1 MRIDQLELT
10 RYGKFTALPIAMPQA
25 KRDFHLIVGPN
36 EAGKSTIRDAILDLL
51 FGIETRSSYDFLH
64 PKAEMC
70 LGAKI
75 SHSGASLKFQRVKKT
90 KSSLIDSKGAALADN
105 SLAAFLGT
113 ADRAFF
119 DQMFGLDH
127 DRLVTGG
134 NEILKASNDIGRILF
149 QSAAG
154 IGSLGT
160 VRDALEE
167 EANKLWARRRSGDRA
182 YYIAADDFATAEA
195 ALKRATV
202 KTKDWTEA
210 RDKVQAI
217 EQLLAEVRTKF
228 ETLERE
234 RMRLERIR
242 RVAPALRACTDNSE
256 QLAAM
261 GEVAVLP
268 ANAAKLL
275 GDTESELAVAK
286 AQQDISLKLA
296 DEARAKRNAIEINVD
311 VIRGA
316 DAIESL
322 AERRQQTTFHERD
335 IGKRELEID
344 GLWKSVQAAMRQL
357 GWVLTNEEALDA
369 KLPPLPTRRTI
380 SSLINQRGALERA
393 LTAASEAERAKR
405 REIADNES
413 ELERISILAVSPE
426 LRASL
431 DAALRLGDHPTAIT
445 RERNKVARA
454 QREFRAAEASL
465 GEWRLDLVDLRQLVL
480 PPADV
485 AKKLRSDYDQLQLD
499 HGKWDAKRV
508 DLVGEIA
515 TLELE
520 ISQYK
525 ASRQAVTAEDL
536 ATARQSRDGLW
547 TTIKNGARSLS
558 DAANDYEERVRDT
571 DGLADKRHDKTKE
584 AAELQSR
591 IDNLARLQVSLE
603 DTEQRL
609 AKVQSQVATIEADW
623 QSRATA
629 LGFPSMPLLAL
640 DQWQT
645 ALPKLFAAADAVE
658 LAEVDAAQLQ
668 ESFAAAMARLRV
680 ALGAAG
686 APVANDA
693 EIDVLVATGNAFVE
707 AASGAKAR
715 REELSRQIAN
725 ARTALADLAQKAI
738 AANSELGK
746 WKDSWALT
754 MTQAG
759 LVNVE
764 IAAAEGALL
773 LFDEIDDKLK
783 SIREIRKARIEM
795 MRRDLE
801 DLARQAR
808 TLVESLAPERNE
820 ESPADISAELSAR
833 LAKAREDKTEADR
846 LDAEVKRFESQI
858 AEAQNRIEI
867 ALARIAPLIKLAG
880 TDDTDALRVL
890 IARSDEHRGLKCA
903 ADAGKSAAEANGDGL
918 AMKQLEEETIG
929 IDIAQIPVRL
939 GEISR
944 DLAEARDIQAERS
957 ANQATASAELGKISG
972 SDEAA
977 RAESA
982 RQDALSRMGDAAE
995 RFIKVHIAGKLLRWA
1010 IDRFRETKQGPMLAR
1025 ASEIFSGL
1033 TLGSFSKLVVDFESD
1048 PPRLDGLRP
1057 DGRTVGIAGMSDGT
1071 RDQLYLA
1078 LRLAALE
1085 MHIGQGHA
1093 LPFIADDLFINYD
1106 DERSRAGLEA
1116 LAKLSE
1122 VTQVIFL
1129 SHHRHLLPAVKRV
1142 FGDSATITELAL
1154 Q

>member
-1 MRIDQLELT
+1 MRIDQLDLT
-10 RYGKFTALPIAMPQA
+10 RYGKFTALTIAMPQA

-36 EAGKSTIRDAILDLL
+36 EAGKLTIRDAILDLL

-75 SHSGASLKFQRVKKT
+75 SHAGSALEFQRVKKA
-90 KSSLIDSKGAALADN
+90 KSSLTDPKGTALADN
-105 SLAAFLGT
+105 TLAAFLGT

-167 EANKLWARRRSGDRA
+167 EADKLWARRKSGDRA
-182 YYIAADDFATAEA
+182 YYIAAEDFATAEA

-202 KTKDWTEA
+202 KTKDWTEG

-217 EQLLAEVRTKF
+217 EQSLAAVKTKF
-228 ETLERE
+228 EALEGE
-234 RMRLERIR
+234 RVRLERIR
-242 RVAPALRACTDNSE
+242 RVAPSLRAYSDNSQ
-256 QLAAM
+256 QLAAL
-261 GEVAVLP
+261 GEVTVLP
-268 ANAAKLL
+268 VNAAKLL
-275 GDTESELAVAK
+275 GDTESDIAVAK
-286 AQQDISLKLA
+286 AQQEISLKLA
-296 DEARAKRNAIEINVD
+296 DEARAKRNAISFNLD
-311 VIRGA
+311 VIRDA

-344 GLWKSVQAAMRQL
+344 GLWKGVQAAIRQL
-357 GWVLTNEEALDA
+357 GWALTNEETLEA
-369 KLPPLPTRRTI
+369 KLPPLPVRRTI
-380 SSLINQRGALERA
+380 AGLIKQHGSLERA
-393 LTAASEAERAKR
+393 LTAATEAESAKR

-413 ELERISILAVSPE
+413 ELERHSIVAVSPE

-431 DAALRLGDHPTAIT
+431 DAALRLGDQATATT
-445 RERNKVARA
+445 RERNKVAKT
-454 QREFRAAEASL
+454 QREFHAAEAGL
-465 GEWRLDLVDLRQLVL
+465 GEWRLDLASLRRLTL
-480 PPADV
+480 PAADV
-485 AKKLRSDYDQLQLD
+485 ARKLRSDLGQLQLD
-499 HGKWDAKRV
+499 HGKWDAKRE
-508 DLVGEIA
+508 DLIGQIA
-515 TLELE
+515 ELALE
-520 ISQYK
+520 IEQYK
-525 ASRQAVTAEDL
+525 ASQQAVTAEDL

-547 TTIKNGARSLS
+547 TTIKNGARSLA
-558 DAANDYEERVRDT
+558 DGANDYEARVRDT
-571 DGLADKRHDKTKE
+571 DGLADKRHDKAQE

-591 IDNLARLQVSLE
+591 IDNLARLQLSHE
-603 DTEQRL
+603 DTAQRL
-609 AKVQSQVATIEADW
+609 AKIQSQIASIEADW

-629 LGFPSMPLLAL
+629 LGFPGMPVLAFE
-640 DQWQT
+640 QWQS

-658 LAEVDAAQLQ
+658 LAEADAAQLQ
-668 ESFAAAMARLRV
+668 ESFAAATARLRV
-680 ALGAAG
+680 ALGAA
-686 APVANDA
+686 ADPLANDA
-693 EIDVLVATGNAFVE
+693 EIDILVATGNAFVE

-725 ARTALADLAQKAI
+725 ARTALADLAQKTI

-746 WKDSWALT
+746 WKESWALAT
-754 MTQAG
+754 TQAG
-759 LVNVE
+759 LANVE
-764 IAAAEGALL
+764 IAAAEGALI
-773 LFDEIDDKLK
+773 LFDEIDDKLS
-783 SIREIRKARIEM
+783 SIGEIRKSRIEM

-801 DLARQAR
+801 DFAQQAR
-808 TLVESLAPERNE
+808 TLVESLAPELNGDN
-820 ESPADISAELSAR
+820 PTDIAAELLAR
-833 LAKAREDKTEADR
+833 LAKNREDKTESDR
-846 LDAEVKRFESQI
+846 LDAEEKRFESQI
-858 AEAQNRIEI
+858 AEAQNKIEI

-880 TDDTDALRVL
+880 TKDTDALRVL
-890 IARSDEHRGLKCA
+890 IARSDEHRGLKSA
-903 ADAGKSAAEANGDGL
+903 ADAGKYAAEANGDGL
-918 AMKQLEEETIG
+918 SMKQLEEEAIG

-939 GEISR
+939 SEISR

-957 ANQATASAELGKISG
+957 ANLATANAELGKISG
-972 SDEAA
+972 NDDAA

-1010 IDRFRETKQGPMLAR
+1010 IDRFRETKQGPMLAC

-1057 DGRTVGIAGMSDGT
+1057 DGRTVGISGMSDGT

-1106 DERSRAGLEA
+1106 DKRALAGFEA

-1122 VTQVIFL
+1122 VTQVVFL
-1129 SHHRHLLPAVKRV
+1129 THHAHLLDTARKV
-1142 FGDSATITELAL
+1142 FGSSANIVDLAAY
-1154 Q
+1154 

>member
-10 RYGKFTALPIAMPQA
+10 RYGKFTALPIAMPKA

-75 SHSGASLKFQRVKKT
+75 SHAGTSIEFQRLKKT
-90 KSSLIDSKGAALADN
+90 KSSLINPQGAALADN
-105 SLAAFLGT
+105 ALAAFLGT

-154 IGSLGT
+154 IGSLGA
-160 VRDALEE
+160 VRDALEA
-167 EANKLWARRRSGDRA
+167 EADKLWARRKSTDRA
-182 YYIAADDFATAEA
+182 YYIAADDLATAEA

-217 EQLLAEVRTKF
+217 EQLLAEVKTKF
-228 ETLERE
+228 EALERE

-242 RVAPALRACTDNSE
+242 RVAPSLRAYSDNS
-256 QLAAM
+256 QHFADM

-296 DEARAKRNAIEINVD
+296 DEALTKRNAISVNVE
-311 VIRGA
+311 VIRDA

-344 GLWKSVQAAMRQL
+344 GLWNSVQAAIRQL
-357 GWVLTNEEALDA
+357 GWAPTDEETLEVR
-369 KLPPLPTRRTI
+369 LPPLPVRRTI
-380 SSLINQRGALERA
+380 SSLIKQHGGLERA
-393 LTAASEAERAKR
+393 LAAATEAENAKR

-413 ELERISILAVSPE
+413 ELERNSIVAVSPE

-431 DAALRLGDHPTAIT
+431 DAALRLGDHPTATT
-445 RERNKVARA
+445 RERNKVVKA
-454 QREFRAAEASL
+454 QRELRAAEAGL
-465 GEWRLDLVDLRQLVL
+465 GEWRLDLADLRRLVL
-480 PPADV
+480 LPADV
-485 AKKLRSDYDQLQLD
+485 AKKLRSDYEQFQLD
-499 HGKWDAKRV
+499 HGKWDAKRA

-525 ASRQAVTAEDL
+525 ASRQAITAEDL
-536 ATARQSRDGLW
+536 ATARQLRDGFW
-547 TTIKNGARSLS
+547 TTIKTGARSLY
-558 DAANDYEERVRDT
+558 DAANNYEERVRDT
-571 DGLADKRHDKTKE
+571 DGLADKRHDKAKE

-591 IDNLARLQVSLE
+591 IDSLARLKVSLE

-609 AKVQSQVATIEADW
+609 AKVKSQIASIESDW
-623 QSRATA
+623 QSRATT
-629 LGFPSMPLLAL
+629 LGFPTMPLLAF
-640 DQWQT
+640 DQWQS
-645 ALPKLFAAADAVE
+645 ALSKVFAAADAVE
-658 LAEVDAAQLQ
+658 LAEADAAQLQ
-668 ESFAAAMARLRV
+668 ESFVAAKTRLRV
-680 ALGAAG
+680 ALGAAAG
-686 APVANDA
+686 ALAENV
-693 EIDVLVATGNAFVE
+693 EIDILVATANAFVE
-707 AASGAKAR
+707 AASGAIAR
-715 REELSRQIAN
+715 REELGRQIAN
-725 ARTALADLAQKAI
+725 AKTSLADLAHKTVT
-738 AANSELGK
+738 ANSDLGT
-746 WKDSWALT
+746 WNESWILT
-754 MTQAG
+754 TAKAG
-759 LVNVE
+759 LANVE
-764 IAAAEGALL
+764 IAAAEVALA
-773 LFDEIDDKLK
+773 LFDDIDDKLK

-801 DLARQAR
+801 EFAGQAR
-808 TLVESLAPERNE
+808 VLVESLAPELSGRN
-820 ESPADISAELSAR
+820 PADISAELSAR
-833 LAKAREDKTEADR
+833 LAKAREDKTESDR
-846 LDAEVKRFESQI
+846 LDGEVKRFENQI
-858 AEAQNRIEI
+858 AEAQTKIEI
-867 ALARIAPLIKLAG
+867 ELARLAPLIKLAG
-880 TDDTDALRVL
+880 TEDTDALRAL
-890 IARSDEHRGLKCA
+890 IARSDEYCSLKGA

-918 AMKQLEEETIG
+918 AMMQLAEEATG
-929 IDIAQIPVRL
+929 IDIAQIPIRL

-944 DLAEARDIQAERS
+944 DLADARDLQAERS
-957 ANQATASAELGKISG
+957 ANLATANAELGKISG
-972 SDEAA
+972 NDDAA

-1025 ASEIFSGL
+1025 ASEIFSSL

-1057 DGRTVGIAGMSDGT
+1057 DGRTVGITGMSDGT

-1106 DERSRAGLEA
+1106 DERSSAGLEA
-1116 LAKLSE
+1116 LARLSE
-1122 VTQVIFL
+1122 LTQVIFL
-1129 SHHRHLLPAVKRV
+1129 SHHKHLLPAVKRV
-1142 FGDSATITELAL
+1142 FGDSANITELA
-1154 Q
+1154 

>member
-1 MRIDQLELT
+1 MRIDHLELA

-75 SHSGASLKFQRVKKT
+75 SHSGSTLEFQRVKKAR
-90 KSSLIDSKGAALADN
+90 SLIDPKGAPLADN
-105 SLAAFLGT
+105 ALAAFLGT

-160 VRDALEE
+160 VRDALEA
-167 EANKLWARRRSGDRA
+167 EADSLWARRKSGDRA
-182 YYIAADDFATAEA
+182 YYIAAEDLATAEA

-202 KTKDWTEA
+202 KAKDWTEA

-217 EQLLAEVRTKF
+217 EQSLAEVKTKF
-228 ETLERE
+228 EALERE

-242 RVAPALRACTDNSE
+242 RVAPSLRAYTDNSQ
-256 QLAAM
+256 QLAAI

-268 ANAAKLL
+268 ADAAKLL
-275 GDTESELAVAK
+275 GDTESDVAVAK
-286 AQQDISLKLA
+286 AQQDISRKLA
-296 DEARAKRNAIEINVD
+296 HEARAKRNAIKVNVD
-311 VIRGA
+311 VIRDA

-335 IGKRELEID
+335 ISKRELEID
-344 GLWKSVQAAMRQL
+344 GLWKGIQAAIRQL
-357 GWVLTNEEALDA
+357 GWAPSDEETLEA
-369 KLPPLPTRRTI
+369 KLPPLPIRRAI
-380 SSLINQRGALERA
+380 AGLIKQHGGLERT
-393 LTAASEAERAKR
+393 LVAATEAESTKR
-405 REIADNES
+405 RDIVDNES
-413 ELERISILAVSPE
+413 ELERNSIVAVSPE
-426 LRASL
+426 LRASI
-431 DAALRLGDHPTAIT
+431 DAALRLGDHPTATT
-445 RERNKVARA
+445 RERNKVAKA
-454 QREFRAAEASL
+454 QREFRTAEAAL
-465 GEWRLDLVDLRQLVL
+465 GEWRLDLADLRRLAL

-485 AKKLRSDYDQLQLD
+485 AKRLRSDYEQLQLD
-499 HGKWDAKRV
+499 QRKWDTKRE

-515 TLELE
+515 ALALE
-520 ISQYK
+520 IDQYRASQL
-525 ASRQAVTAEDL
+525 AVTVEEL
-536 ATARQSRDGLW
+536 ATARQTRDGLW
-547 TTIKNGARSLS
+547 TTIKNGTRSLA
-558 DAANDYEERVRDT
+558 DGADDYEARVRGT
-571 DGLADKRHDKTKE
+571 DDLSDKRHDKAKE

-591 IDNLARLQVSLE
+591 IDSLARLRLALK

-609 AKVQSQVATIEADW
+609 AKIHSQITGVESDW
-623 QSRATA
+623 QSRVTA
-629 LGFPSMPLLAL
+629 LGFPSMPLLAF
-640 DQWQT
+640 DQWQS
-645 ALPKLFAAADAVE
+645 ALPKLFAAADAVD
-658 LAEVDAAQLQ
+658 LAETDAAELQ
-668 ESFAAAMARLRV
+668 ESFATAKARLRV
-680 ALGAAG
+680 ALGAAAG
-686 APVANDA
+686 PLAEDA
-693 EIDVLVATGNAFVE
+693 EIDVQVATANAFVE
-707 AASGAKAR
+707 AATGARAR
-715 REELSRQIAN
+715 REELIRQIAN
-725 ARTALADLAQKAI
+725 ASTALADLAQKTI
-738 AANSELGK
+738 TANSDLGK
-746 WKDSWALT
+746 WNESWALAT
-754 MTQAG
+754 TKAG
-759 LVNVE
+759 LPNAA
-764 IAAAEGALL
+764 IAPADGALA
-773 LFDEIDDKLK
+773 LFDDIDDKLK

-801 DLARQAR
+801 DFAQQAR
-808 TLVESLAPERNE
+808 ALAETLAPEMNGRD
-820 ESPADISAELSAR
+820 PTDISTELSAR
-833 LAKAREDKTEADR
+833 LAKAREDKTESDR
-846 LDAEVKRFESQI
+846 LDAELKGFDSQI
-858 AEAQNRIEI
+858 AEAQNKIEI
-867 ALARIAPLIKLAG
+867 AIARIGPVIKLAG
-880 TDDTDALRVL
+880 TDDTDALRAL
-890 IARSDEHRGLKCA
+890 IARSDEHRALKSA
-903 ADAGKSAAEANGDGL
+903 ADAGKSEAEANGDGL
-918 AMKQLEEETIG
+918 AMKQLIEEAIG
-929 IDIAQIPVRL
+929 IDIVQIPARL
-939 GEISR
+939 SEIGR

-957 ANQATASAELGKISG
+957 ANLATASAELGKISG
-972 SDEAA
+972 GDEAA

-982 RQDALSRMGDAAE
+982 RQEALSRMADAAE

-1057 DGRTVGIAGMSDGT
+1057 GGRTVGIAGMSDGT

-1106 DERSRAGLEA
+1106 DKRSRAGLEA
-1116 LAKLSE
+1116 LARLSE

-1129 SHHRHLLPAVKRV
+1129 SHHNHLLPVVKDV
-1142 FGDSATITELAL
+1142 FGGSANIVELDRG
-1154 Q
+1154 

>member
-51 FGIETRSSYDFLH
+51 FGIEPRSSYDFLH

-75 SHSGASLKFQRVKKT
+75 SHAGSALEFQRLKKT
-90 KSSLIDSKGAALADN
+90 KSSLTDPKGAALSENA
-105 SLAAFLGT
+105 LAAFLGT

-160 VRDALEE
+160 VRDALEA
-167 EANKLWARRRSGDRA
+167 EADKLWAPRKSGGRA
-182 YYIAADDFATAEA
+182 YYMAAEDLAAAEA
-195 ALKRATV
+195 ALKCATV
-202 KTKDWTEA
+202 RTKDWTGA

-217 EQLLAEVRTKF
+217 EQSLGEVKAKF
-228 ETLERE
+228 DALEGE
-234 RMRLERIR
+234 RVRLERVR
-242 RVAPALRACTDNSE
+242 RVAPSLRAYSDNSQ

-261 GEVAVLP
+261 GEVIVLP

-275 GDTESELAVAK
+275 GDTESDIAVAK
-286 AQQDISLKLA
+286 AQQEISLKLA
-296 DEARAKRNAIEINVD
+296 DEARAKRNAISFNVD
-311 VIRGA
+311 VIRDA
-316 DAIESL
+316 SAIESL

-344 GLWKSVQAAMRQL
+344 GLWKGVQAAIRQL
-357 GWVLTNEEALDA
+357 GWALTNEQELEA
-369 KLPPLPTRRTI
+369 KLPPLPVRRTI
-380 SSLINQRGALERA
+380 AGLIKQHGSLERA
-393 LTAASEAERAKR
+393 LTAATEAENAKR

-413 ELERISILAVSPE
+413 ELERHSIVAVSPE

-431 DAALRLGDHPTAIT
+431 DAAVRLGDHATATT
-445 RERNKVARA
+445 RERNKVSKA
-454 QREFRAAEASL
+454 QREFRAAEAGL
-465 GEWRLDLVDLRQLVL
+465 GEWRLDLTSLRQLSL

-485 AKKLRSDYDQLQLD
+485 AKKLRSDYEQLQVEL
-499 HGKWDAKRV
+499 GKWDAKRSDIV
-508 DLVGEIA
+508 ADVKRQA
-515 TLELE
+515 LE
-520 ISQYK
+520 IDQYK
-525 ASRQAVTAEDL
+525 ASQQAVTAEDL

-547 TTIKNGARSLS
+547 TTIKNGARSLA
-558 DAANDYEERVRDT
+558 DGADDFEARVRDT
-571 DGLADKRHDKTKE
+571 DGLADKRHDKAQE
-584 AAELQSR
+584 AAELQTR
-591 IDNLARLQVSLE
+591 IDNLARFQLSLG
-603 DTEQRL
+603 DAEQRL
-609 AKVQSQVATIEADW
+609 AKVQSQIASIETDW

-629 LGFPSMPLLAL
+629 LGFPNMPLVAFE
-640 DQWQT
+640 QWQT
-645 ALPKLFAAADAVE
+645 ALQKLFAAADAVE
-658 LAEVDAAQLQ
+658 LAETDAAQLQ
-668 ESFAAAMARLRV
+668 ESFAAATTRLRV
-680 ALGAAG
+680 ALGAA
-686 APVANDA
+686 ADPLAKNA
-693 EIDVLVATGNAFVE
+693 EIDILVATGNAFVE

-715 REELSRQIAN
+715 RDELSRQIAN
-725 ARTALADLAQKAI
+725 AKTALAELARKSI
-738 AANSELGK
+738 AANSELGN

-754 MTQAG
+754 TTQAG
-759 LVNVE
+759 LANVE
-764 IAAAEGALL
+764 IAAAEGALA
-773 LFDEIDDKLK
+773 LFDDIDDKLK
-783 SIREIRKARIEM
+783 SIREIRKARIAM

-801 DLARQAR
+801 DFAGQAR
-808 TLVESLAPERNE
+808 ALIESLAPELNGRN
-820 ESPADISAELSAR
+820 PADISVELSAR
-833 LAKAREDKTEADR
+833 LARAREDKTESDR

-858 AEAQNRIEI
+858 ADAQNKIEI
-867 ALARIAPLIKLAG
+867 ALARITPLNRLAD
-880 TDDTDALRVL
+880 TEDTDALRVL
-890 IARSDEHRGLKCA
+890 IARSDEYRDLKSA
-903 ADAGKSAAEANGDGL
+903 VDAGRSAAEASGDGL
-918 AMKQLEEETIG
+918 AMTQLAEEAIG
-929 IDIAQIPVRL
+929 VDIAQIPVRL

-944 DLAEARDIQAERS
+944 DLAEARDIQAELS
-957 ANQATASAELGKISG
+957 ANLATANTELGMISG
-972 SDEAA
+972 SDDAA

-982 RQDALSRMGDAAE
+982 RQDALTRMGDTAE
-995 RFIKVHIAGKLLRWA
+995 RFIKVHVAGKLLRWA
-1010 IDRFRETKQGPMLAR
+1010 IDRFRETKQGPMLTR

-1106 DERSRAGLEA
+1106 DERSSAGLEA

-1129 SHHRHLLPAVKRV
+1129 SHHKHLLPAVKAT
-1142 FGDSATITELAL
+1142 FGNAANIIEL
-1154 Q
+1154 